1 MRMNQRRTGTLDDPQ
16 SNQCKLYRIDTTEET
31 DVTAAPQSQ
40 GLSLHDAAREQGVT
54 FEREAIP
61 EDRFVEANGMRF
73 HYLDWGN
80 PEAPDMLLLHGFA
93 QTCHSW
99 DFVALAFCDRYHV
112 VALDQRGHGDSD
124 WSESGDYSPETQQ
137 DDIAA
142 VASEI
147 GLRDFVLMGLSM
159 GGRNSFTY
167 AATHPDEVRALV
179 VVDAGPQN
187 MRTGSQKIRNFVQQ
201 EDELDSIEDF
211 VQRVLQYNPLRNPV
225 QVRGSI
231 LHNLKQ
237 LPSGKWT
244 WKYDKRFRQPGG
256 RRFQQDPQTTERLWG
271 YMESLACPT
280 LVVRGAESDIIALDT
295 ADGMHKRIPN
305 GRLATVD
312 NAGHLVMGDNP
323 SGFERAVT
331 EFLGELD
338 G

>member
-1 MRMNQRRTGTLDDPQ
+1 
-16 SNQCKLYRIDTTEET
+16 
-31 DVTAAPQSQ
+31 
-40 GLSLHDAAREQGVT
+40 
-54 FEREAIP
+54 
-61 EDRFVEANGMRF
+61 MRF

-80 PEAPDMLLLHGFA
+80 HDAPDMLLLHGFA

-137 DDIAA
+137 EDIAA
-142 VASEI
+142 VVSAI
-147 GLRDFVLMGLSM
+147 GHRNFVLMGLSM

-167 AATHPDEVRALV
+167 AATHPEEVRALI

-187 MRTGSQKIRNFVQQ
+187 MRAGSQKIRNFVQQ
-201 EDELDSIEDF
+201 EDELDSVEDF
-211 VQRVLQYNPLRNPV
+211 VQRVLQFNPLRDPV

-231 LHNLKQ
+231 LHNLKE
-237 LPSGKWT
+237 LPNGKWT

-256 RRFQQDPQTTERLWG
+256 RRFQQDPQMTERLWG

-280 LVVRGAESDIIALDT
+280 LVVRGAQSDIIALDT

-305 GRLATVD
+305 GRLATVE

-331 EFLGELD
+331 GFLSEIAE
-338 G
+338 

>member
-1 MRMNQRRTGTLDDPQ
+1 M
-16 SNQCKLYRIDTTEET
+16 TTT
-31 DVTAAPQSQ
+31 PQSQ
-40 GLSLHDAAREQGVT
+40 GLSLHDAARAQGVT
-54 FEREAIP
+54 FERDAVP
-61 EDRFVEANGMRF
+61 EDRYVEANGMRF

-80 PEAPDMLLLHGFA
+80 HDAPGMLLLHGFA

-124 WSESGDYSPETQQ
+124 WSESGDYSPEAQQ
-137 DDIAA
+137 EDIAA
-142 VASEI
+142 VVSEI

-201 EDELDSIEDF
+201 EDELDSVEAF
-211 VQRVLQYNPLRNPV
+211 VQRVLQYNPLRDPV

-237 LPSGKWT
+237 LPNGKWT

-256 RRFQQDPQTTERLWG
+256 RRFQQDPEMTQRLWG

-280 LVVRGAESDIIALDT
+280 LVVRGAQSDIIALDT

-305 GRLATVD
+305 GRMATVE

-331 EFLGELD
+331 EFLSEID